1 MKNKEAKSIFSS
13 LDDFSSIPPPE
24 LWDAI
29 EAQLEK
35 PKKKKRAL
43 VWWTVAASLVV
54 GLSIPTILY
63 FNSNQSNILE
73 LNIENNGDGVVLQ
86 NDLKTKKNS
95 NVNERETRVSNNA
108 VKMKSQGES
117 STENSSAKNKQVLL
131 GNSNS
136 VATKTDP
143 VISTSTNGNSV
154 FSNLNTKK
162 NKSGIVIND
171 KSATNEIVSN
181 VNSFA
186 NSSKSS
192 SVGQTTSSFQK
203 SNSDQN
209 NETILS
215 IGTSAVVASEH
226 NKGKVANSSK
236 SSSVGQTISSFQKSN
251 SDQNNETILSIGT
264 SAVVASEH
272 NKGKVG
278 NSSKSSSVGQTTSSF
293 QKSNSDQNNE
303 TILSRGTSA
312 AIASKLNNGNV
323 ENVNSKSIASS
334 QNSKVLE
341 LNNKVIAENTNTQD
355 SLTTIKKEVAQLE
368 QALADLDKDKSKKKT
383 ESAVIDKW
391 SLQVFAG
398 LMSSDNFTNEKALG
412 STVASKQSSGYGVKT
427 NYKLNKKWA
436 VSSGF
441 KINELGQKIE
451 GVSYYERGDMNTK
464 ASGVFPLVSNNS
476 PQNSIIKNTT
486 IVFVYTNKDYLYATD
501 SKTNTSFETGNVTQ
515 NLKYF
520 EMPLEISYALL
531 NKKKTYIGMNT
542 GGFVGKLISNDVL
555 LNGNSIGENN
565 NVNEFVYGTVL
576 SSTLQYEFFKKTKF
590 FIEPG
595 MNYYINPLENQSFNQ
610 FQWMFNVGLNVSF

>member
-192 SVGQTTSSFQK
+192 SVGQTT
-203 SNSDQN
+203 
-209 NETILS
+209 
-215 IGTSAVVASEH
+215 
-226 NKGKVANSSK
+226 
-236 SSSVGQTISSFQKSN
+236 SSFQKSN